1 MSLDQIK
8 IPDNVVNVEG
18 PRDRHKIFVATLST
32 CMWCKKGKEWLK
44 ENGYAYSYLDVDKI
58 PLEDKNRL
66 KAELHATF
74 GVRPRF
80 PFIVVDKLSV
90 DSGYNPDIWEDM
102 LK

>member
-1 MSLDQIK
+1 
-8 IPDNVVNVEG
+8 
-18 PRDRHKIFVATLST
+18 
-32 CMWCKKGKEWLK
+32 MWCKKGKKWLK
-44 ENGYAYSYLDVDKI
+44 ENDFAFSYLDVDKI
-58 PLEDKNRL
+58 PLEEKNRL

-80 PFIVVDKLSV
+80 PFLVVDKLSV